1 MCVVEVCHSLV
12 EVLDALLVGGDAV
25 VRPLRPGEDEVG
37 DLPSAEAHPGGELDL
52 HVVGLLLE
60 GTRSRVSRVGEG
72 GSVVGSEPR
81 SPGLHYLGPGSEE
94 VQAPFGVEEERVG
107 VGLVVANHG
116 LECVDLRQ
124 RERER

>member
-1 MCVVEVCHSLV
+1 MCEVCHSLV

-25 VRPLRPGEDEVG
+25 VGPLRPGEDEVG

-72 GSVVGSEPR
+72 GGGRWSGQSRGPQVSIT
-81 SPGLHYLGPGSEE
+81 LG
-94 VQAPFGVEEERVG
+94 RVPKKFRPPSG
-107 VGLVVANHG
+107 
-116 LECVDLRQ
+116 
-124 RERER
+124 